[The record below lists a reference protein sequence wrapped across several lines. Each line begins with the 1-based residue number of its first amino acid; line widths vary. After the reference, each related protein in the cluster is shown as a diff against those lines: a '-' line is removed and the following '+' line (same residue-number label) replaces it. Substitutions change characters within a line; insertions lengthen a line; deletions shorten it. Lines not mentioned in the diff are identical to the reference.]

1 MKRLG
6 MLGSLLLVGIALNAE
21 TVLICHAQSLPLS
34 LQAGFKSQV
43 AQTLVEMVFDSLY
56 DKGDIAFDTTLQEQ
70 VDEPTAQWL
79 LGLLH
84 NYGAD
89 KVVYIRVYWKAG
101 PTKEAVLDRVAYA
114 VVGLS
119 GKMLKAGSL
128 TAQLIAASSSE
139 AKDSRALGTRLV
151 TGLTL

>member
-1 MKRLG
+1 MKRLATW
-6 MLGSLLLVGIALNAE
+6 GSLLLMAAALNAE

-56 DKGDIAFDTTLQEQ
+56 DNGDIAFDTTMQEQ
-70 VDEPTAQWL
+70 VDDPTAQWL
-79 LGLLH
+79 SGLLR

-89 KVVYIRVYWKAG
+89 KVVYIRVYWKAS
-101 PTKEAVLDRVAYA
+101 PTKEVVLDHVNYA
-114 VVGLS
+114 VVGPT

-128 TAQLIAASSSE
+128 TAPLVAASSSE
-139 AKDSRALGTRLV
+139 AKDSRALGTQLV
-151 TGLTL
+151 KGLTL